1 MKCQAKKDFFPKKHI
16 KLFGETLPR
25 DTPRTFFEKKVLGT
39 PKNFN
44 VMEVKNPFPSRSFLR
59 ILKVLFPEKAP

>member
-44 VMEVKNPFPSRSFLR
+44 VMGITKAIPFR
-59 ILKVLFPEKAP
+59 KLFKDS